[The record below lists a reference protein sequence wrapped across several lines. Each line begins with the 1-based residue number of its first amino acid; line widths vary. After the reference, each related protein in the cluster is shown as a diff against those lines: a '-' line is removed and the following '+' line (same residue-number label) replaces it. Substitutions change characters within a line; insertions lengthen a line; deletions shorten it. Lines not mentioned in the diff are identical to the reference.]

1 MSQKGMFYMESYK
14 NSSSACP
21 FPDDIYGGRIMRLC
35 FVFPGQGSQRVG
47 MGKELYGNFEEAKEI
62 FREASDALGYDVAGL
77 CFNGPEEELNK
88 TFRTQPCILTASI
101 ATHRVLSSRGIKP
114 SVVAGHSLGE
124 YSALVAAGIITF
136 KDAVKLTEKRGRFM
150 QEAVPEGKGLM
161 AAILGLERNSVDEI
175 CLSLESGY
183 ASPANYNCPGQIVIA
198 GEKPAIEEA
207 MGKCKAAGAKRVVP
221 LTVSVPSH
229 CRLMADASE
238 RLASVLDSIGF
249 HQPQIPVVNNA
260 DARFLNDAESIKDS
274 LVRQLSNPLL
284 WEDSIKTVADSGVT
298 IFIEVGP
305 GKVLSGLIKRIE
317 PEAKIF
323 NVEDISSL
331 DKTLSELNIIH

>member
-1 MSQKGMFYMESYK
+1 
-14 NSSSACP
+14 
-21 FPDDIYGGRIMRLC
+21 MRLC

-47 MGKELYGNFEEAKEI
+47 MGKDMYENFEEARGI
-62 FREASDALGYDVAGL
+62 FREASDALGYDIAGL

-101 ATHRVLSSRGIKP
+101 AILSVLSSKGIMP

-124 YSALVAAGIITF
+124 YSALVAAEVLSF
-136 KDAVKLTEKRGRFM
+136 KDAVRLTEKRGLLM

-161 AAILGLERNSVDEI
+161 AAILGLERNTVDEI

-198 GEKPAIEEA
+198 GEKPAVEEA
-207 MGKCKAAGAKRVVP
+207 IGKCKGAGAKRAVP

-238 RLASVLDSIGF
+238 RLARVLDGIEF
-249 HQPQIPVVNNA
+249 HQPQMPVVNNA
-260 DARFLNDAESIKDS
+260 DARFLNDAENIKDS

-284 WEDSIKTVADSGVT
+284 WEDSIKAVADSGVT

-317 PEAKIF
+317 PEAKVF
-323 NVEDISSL
+323 NVEDLKSLENVVLSIS
-331 DKTLSELNIIH
+331 DE